1 MTQMVPLSGSSQPG
15 RTFPLILV
23 AIPITAMTCICIAA
37 IAAAIAAALVVK
49 GRHLQGDS
57 RVGSSRNN
65 EDVDAEAAVEHEES
79 PGPMSPRQIQVEDN
93 SNDATHL

>member
-1 MTQMVPLSGSSQPG
+1 VVPLSDSSQPAG
-15 RTFPLILV
+15 TFPLILV
-23 AIPITAMTCICIAA
+23 AISITAMTCIGI
-37 IAAAIAAALVVK
+37 AAIAAALVVK
-49 GRHLQGDS
+49 GRRLQGDS
-57 RVGSSRNN
+57 RAGSSRND